1 VQTTADRLPAAH
13 RPETLVVAEPDDALR
28 ARLGD
33 ALRIDH
39 RDLRLCRT
47 AREALSL
54 VAELSPDLV
63 ITSLELP
70 DLSGPPIIEV
80 LCERHPGLPVLALTT
95 RPSLQ
100 RGVAAIRAGATD
112 VLQSPVHPK
121 LVLDV
126 VDRALAERRSRLD
139 VENAKAVAR
148 AGFSRFLSRSPR
160 MHEVF
165 DQIAA
170 VAPTDATVLIR
181 GETGTGKELVSRAI
195 HDHSRRAGRPF
206 IAVNCGAFAE
216 SLLES
221 ELFGH
226 ERGAFTGAAGQ
237 RRGLFEMSDSGTL
250 FLDELGE
257 TSLSVQVSLL
267 RVLETRRVR
276 RVGGHAEVAV
286 DTRIV
291 AATHT
296 RLEQA
301 VEQGDFREDLYYRLN
316 VFPIQLPPLRERRED
331 IPILARHFIDAASED
346 FGISAPEVPP
356 DVMDQLVRYAWP
368 GNVRQL
374 RGLCERFVIRA
385 QGSPLSVANLPWTDA
400 DMSAPIAPVDMDIDL
415 AVPLK
420 DTLDRHREQLERAY
434 LHRMLAAHGGH
445 LSQTADAAGITRRTL
460 YNRMR
465 AHGLDAEDYRGR

>member
-1 VQTTADRLPAAH
+1 MDTVADRLPAAH
-13 RPETLVVAEPDDALR
+13 RPETLVVAEPDDTMR

-54 VAELSPDLV
+54 ASELSPDLV
-63 ITSLELP
+63 ITSLELS
-70 DLSGPPIIEV
+70 DLPGPPIIDIFV
-80 LCERHPGLPVLALTT
+80 ERHPGLPVIALTS
-95 RPSLQ
+95 RPSLE
-100 RGVAAIRAGATD
+100 RGVAAIRAGAMD
-112 VLQSPVHPK
+112 VLESPVHPR
-121 LVLDV
+121 LVLDA
-126 VDRALAERRSRLD
+126 VDLALAERRSRRD

-226 ERGAFTGAAGQ
+226 ERGAFTGASGQ
-237 RRGLFEMSDSGTL
+237 RRGLFEMSDMGTL

-257 TSLSVQVSLL
+257 TSLNVQVSLL

-276 RVGGHAEVAV
+276 RVGGHSEVGV

-301 VEQGDFREDLYYRLN
+301 VADGKFREDLYYRLN

-331 IPILARHFIDAASED
+331 IPILARHFIDAASDD
-346 FGISAPEVPP
+346 FGITAPEVPP

-385 QGSPLSVANLPWTDA
+385 QGSPLAASDLPWSEA
-400 DMSAPIAPVDMDIDL
+400 DISPPIAPIDVDIDL
-415 AVPLK
+415 GVPLK
-420 DTLDRHREQLERAY
+420 QTLELHRDQLERAY
-434 LHRMLAAHGGH
+434 LHRMLAANGGH
-445 LSQTADAAGITRRTL
+445 LSQSAQAAGITRRTL